1 MNFAKDV
8 LSLLPEGYKQACWET
23 EAMRRRKGIQ
33 DEDSL
38 LKLCL
43 YYAYDHSL
51 VDVKNYAYMEKIAE
65 ISDVGFM
72 KRFNNCGEWI
82 KWILEN
88 MMKNEIV
95 NYDKPELLKD
105 YRVLAIDASDISQ
118 KGAVKY
124 YWHLH
129 YAVNLFT
136 LNSEMFKITTEQ
148 TGESLKNFE
157 LRPKDLVFADRAYG
171 TISGIE
177 YCRQAG
183 ADFILRLRNKAFN
196 LYDSQ
201 GNQIQLSKLLMDVD
215 EATGKDFAVFYKGT
229 DKSLKPIRI
238 CAIKK
243 DEKAI
248 KQEKK
253 RLKRKESQKQ
263 LEISE
268 DTKLTHNYFFVITSL
283 DERFTCQQILELYR
297 LRWQVEMVFKRY
309 KSIINMGSMP
319 TKTKASSE
327 VWLNC
332 KMLIAMLIE
341 KLISEVDFSPCPPK
355 SQYLE
360 GDKDLIPFDFN
371 MLF

>member
-8 LSLLPEGYKQACWET
+8 LPLLPEGYKQACWET
-23 EAMRRRKGIQ
+23 KAMRRRKGIQ

-51 VDVKNYAYMEKIAE
+51 IDVKNYAYMEKIAE

-88 MMKNEIV
+88 MMQKEIA

-118 KGAVKY
+118 KGAVKH

-177 YCRQAG
+177 YCQQAG

-196 LYDSQ
+196 LYDSE
-201 GNQIQLSKLLMDVD
+201 GNQIQLSKLLLDVD
-215 EATGKDFAVFYKGT
+215 ETTGKDFVVFYKGS
-229 DKSLKPIRI
+229 DKKLKPIRI

-248 KQEKK
+248 MQEKK
-253 RLKRKESQKQ
+253 KMKRKESKRQFKF
-263 LEISE
+263 SE
-268 DTKLTHNYFFVITSL
+268 DTKLTHNYLIVITSL
-283 DERFTCQQILELYR
+283 DEKFTCEQILALYR

-341 KLISEVDFSPCPPK
+341 KLISEVDFSPCLPK